1 MTGQGG
7 DQADLKGFE
16 RRCFNE
22 KGIVKFRMGIDDGFG
37 ERFKGDIELFEEC
50 LVNVV
55 YFIMDPEIWTVC

>member
-1 MTGQGG
+1 
-7 DQADLKGFE
+7 
-16 RRCFNE
+16 
-22 KGIVKFRMGIDDGFG
+22 MGIDDGFG